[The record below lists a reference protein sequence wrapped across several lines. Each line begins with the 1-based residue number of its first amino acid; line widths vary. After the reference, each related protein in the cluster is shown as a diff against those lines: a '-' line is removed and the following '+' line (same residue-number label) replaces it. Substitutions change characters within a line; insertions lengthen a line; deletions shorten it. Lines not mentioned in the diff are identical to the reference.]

1 MNILPPVV
9 VPWGALGNAELP
21 IDPPQR
27 PRFLTRTMFP
37 SRARHNRTVPSQ
49 VDNPSSSPI
58 RPHQGTNPGTGGS
71 PPRAPQLLTVALCP
85 NGGRSLR
92 CVLVPTGAAV
102 DRECLALCNRP
113 VGGPDS
119 SPRVA
124 ALGSSA
130 FVSAPAGECFH
141 SRTVRS
147 RRAWGCRLLYRRR
160 YLINTFSLTVP
171 PIRLIFERAGYGT
184 VILSAILPVV
194 SCARLP
200 TSEDQR
206 QDRKDPRE
214 TWS

>member
-1 MNILPPVV
+1 MRGDPCDAFSCPPE
-9 VPWGALGNAELP
+9 LRLIGNAWP
-21 IDPPQR
+21 YAIDRLAAPTPLR
-27 PRFLTRTMFP
+27 
-37 SRARHNRTVPSQ
+37 
-49 VDNPSSSPI
+49 
-58 RPHQGTNPGTGGS
+58 GS
-71 PPRAPQLLTVALCP
+71 P
-85 NGGRSLR
+85 
-92 CVLVPTGAAV
+92 
-102 DRECLALCNRP
+102 
-113 VGGPDS
+113 GPAS
-119 SPRVA
+119 

-130 FVSAPAGECFH
+130 FVSATAGECFH